1 MDSAAF
7 SKARLSAQNRLTLS
21 AAEEF
26 VSAGAGK
33 RKGWMRDA
41 QGLWRGALEEAE
53 VSEEDPWIQ
62 AQWSG
67 GGSLWR
73 SRSGEAEVVEEWSN
87 DKIPY
92 TEAGRAGKLF
102 GFFGGQL
109 ASGGAADMMGVNARL
124 GSTLLRNRYD
134 MALILGY
141 NSFDTDPK
149 TSSVSYGDQLPGSRP
164 SATTWVFKSCAPPLR
179 GRGGPGRLG
188 GRTSSWAAEL
198 RPHAER
204 GQPQLLRPPG
214 RIFLLLRDAEGRRRA
229 VCENERMGRAF
240 ATSPRYVYNM
250 NYQSI

>member
-41 QGLWRGALEEAE
+41 LGLWRGALEEAE

-149 TSSVSYGDQLPGSRP
+149 TSSVSYGAVGRALFPWKPALGYNLGFQVLRTSP
-164 SATTWVFKSCAPPLR
+164 SEGEGATTVSALAGLNFF
-179 GRGGPGRLG
+179 LG
-188 GRTSSWAAEL
+188 GGSFDLTLNAGNHSSY
-198 RPHAER
+198 
-204 GQPQLLRPPG
+204 GLLAG
-214 RIFLLLRDAEGRRRA
+214 YSFF
-229 VCENERMGRAF
+229 F
-240 ATSPRYVYNM
+240 ATR
-250 NYQSI
+250 